1 MTRHILLL
9 SLFSVLTLPGM
20 MGQHVRCPI
29 VRGSLYE
36 PLIDIRVTCAVRPSG
51 INMPVQLSL
60 RGDDRMQDGYF
71 RLHLYNEPFFSFLP
85 ATAGLFGS
93 STSAQLTLGLAGI
106 GRTST
111 VTSRELIVGESV
123 GNFANRC
130 LPDSLVSV
138 PYTAN
143 LNSLLTVF
151 ASIQLGNVTIMPPH
165 SLSIS
170 SDHILTIPT
179 DVGEG
184 WMSRVTDLEIGFEN
198 LADPRIIQ
206 NCTENTISRLAIIT
220 IQFPS
225 IGMIQILP
233 SDLFRIDPIN
243 HTCVPLFCYRD
254 EHAWSFS
261 PLHIPEVN
269 IYLDRENLMICD
281 ALVGQ

>member
-1 MTRHILLL
+1 
-9 SLFSVLTLPGM
+9 
-20 MGQHVRCPI
+20 
-29 VRGSLYE
+29 
-36 PLIDIRVTCAVRPSG
+36 
-51 INMPVQLSL
+51 MPVQLSL
-60 RGDDRMQDGYF
+60 RGEDRLHDGYF
-71 RLHLYNEPFFSFLP
+71 GLHLYNEPFVTLLP

-93 STSAQLTLGLAGI
+93 STPTQLTLGLAGI

-123 GNFANRC
+123 GNFSNRC
-130 LPDSLVSV
+130 FSDSLVSV

-143 LNSLLTVF
+143 LNSVLTVF

-179 DVGEG
+179 DIGEG
-184 WMSRVTDLEIGFEN
+184 WMSRITDDEIGFGN
-198 LADPRIIQ
+198 VADSRIIR
-206 NCTENTISRLAIIT
+206 NCTENTISRIPIIT

-233 SDLFRIDPIN
+233 SDLFRIDPTN
-243 HTCVPLFCYRD
+243 HTCVPLFRFRD

-281 ALVGQ
+281 AVVGQ